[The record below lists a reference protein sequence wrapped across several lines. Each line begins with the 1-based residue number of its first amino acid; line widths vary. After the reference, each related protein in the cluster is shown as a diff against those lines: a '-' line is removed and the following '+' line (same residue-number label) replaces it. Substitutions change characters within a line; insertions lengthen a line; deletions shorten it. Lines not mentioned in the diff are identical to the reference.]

1 MTPAK
6 KQILWTLLMLGM
18 LLACSGCFQQMAK
31 NITDQCYDD
40 VRIVKRRGRISED
53 GKNLTIYQ
61 KKRTYYHRDPLGL
74 WKGSFDEE
82 TTHTYPLD
90 APPKGAVLQD
100 FDFTYR
106 KGYESILRH
115 VHHLLLDVNNS
126 GSPDAAEDGQTV
138 VCLPALAL
146 YTGKKPGTPDRHPIP
161 IFAIAPAD
169 IQLLSSGP
177 FVWDALQR
185 YDDNAL
191 VIPYKMEGNICHAYL
206 VKEKLVNPPGMLHKP
221 NLANKILRAIL
232 VPPAFVLDVVTS
244 PVQIVIFLTAFQFAS
259 W

>member
-6 KQILWTLLMLGM
+6 KQIIRALLMLGM
-18 LLACSGCFQQMAK
+18 LLACSGCFQQMAE

-40 VRIVKRRGRISED
+40 VRIVERRGRISEN

-61 KKRTYYHRDPLGL
+61 KKRTDYRRDPLGL
-74 WKGSFDEE
+74 WKGSFEEE

-106 KGYESILRH
+106 EGYEPWRV
-115 VHHLLLDVNNS
+115 VHRLLLDVKNS
-126 GSPDAAEDGQTV
+126 ESSDAAEDGQV
-138 VCLPALAL
+138 VTFLPAIPM
-146 YTGKKPGTPDRHPIP
+146 YNGKKPGTPDRHPIP
-161 IFAIAPAD
+161 IFDIAPDD

-177 FVWDALQR
+177 FVWNALQR

-244 PVQIVIFLTAFQFAS
+244 PVQIVIFLIAFQFTS